1 MSALQTTQH
10 MQNYVKKYES
20 ATFAQL
26 FIAKCESI
34 FIGDTFPTTNYM
46 NWSLVFGGGGRATAR
61 PYCSRQNH
69 IPRWKNLAR
78 AGSGECRCGVERW
91 RQKKQRISRIIR
103 IEAMW
108 FSRYI
113 YSWRFGDLRGFP

>member
-1 MSALQTTQH
+1 

-46 NWSLVFGGGGRATAR
+46 NWSLVFGVWWGRTCHGTSLLFAAKPHSSLEKSGAGGQRR
-61 PYCSRQNH
+61 MPM
-69 IPRWKNLAR
+69 
-78 AGSGECRCGVERW
+78 W
-91 RQKKQRISRIIR
+91 RGAVSSEKTTNF
-103 IEAMW
+103 AN
-108 FSRYI
+108 YTN
-113 YSWRFGDLRGFP
+113 